1 MQEQIN
7 ISQYMRVIRRRK
19 WYFIIPA
26 VLVLGISVCVAMA
39 LPAVY
44 KSEATILVERQ
55 MIPEELVQSTVSG
68 YVEEHLQTIKQVILS
83 RSNLLEIIN
92 RFDLHPEMRKSS
104 PTEKLISKM
113 REDISLEPLHAE
125 VSNPQTG
132 RQATATIAFTIVYE
146 GNDPRTVAKV
156 ANTLASQL
164 IEENSRQREHKAE
177 STVKFLHDQ
186 LEQINQQLAA
196 TEEHIASFKNQ
207 HLHSLPE
214 LMQLNLQTLERFQE
228 RIDRKRDEINTLQD
242 RKIYLEGQ
250 LAGLEPNKFMVNAQG
265 QRVLTSRERLEILK
279 NEYLSAKASNSD
291 DHPDVIR
298 LKKQLDALKNE
309 ESAENELQNVWNELE
324 SLQTDMVILEK
335 KYSAVHPDVIKTRK
349 RIEELQKRADKLSKR
364 QDLKKNEDEPAENPA
379 YIEIR
384 TRLRSTEMELAAAKK
399 SLVDL
404 LKKYDD
410 FHKRIEQ
417 SPKVEQQYTALQRNY
432 ANLKAEHQETK
443 VRLVK
448 ASEAQELEQGRGSQK
463 LRLVDPPA
471 VPEKPAKPNRLA
483 LVLIG
488 AVLASGFGT
497 GTGYLAD
504 FLDRSVHSVQELA
517 GVSSRPVLSAIP
529 YMQTLQDR
537 KKKIY
542 KTILFIVFLTAAV
555 IAALLAVHVYVMPL
569 DLVWIKIV
577 QKWHNITGAA

>member
-250 LAGLEPNKFMVNAQG
+250 LAGLEPN
-265 QRVLTSRERLEILK
+265 
-279 NEYLSAKASNSD
+279 
-291 DHPDVIR
+291 
-298 LKKQLDALKNE
+298 
-309 ESAENELQNVWNELE
+309 
-324 SLQTDMVILEK
+324 
-335 KYSAVHPDVIKTRK
+335 
-349 RIEELQKRADKLSKR
+349 
-364 QDLKKNEDEPAENPA
+364 
-379 YIEIR
+379 
-384 TRLRSTEMELAAAKK
+384 
-399 SLVDL
+399 
-404 LKKYDD
+404 
-410 FHKRIEQ
+410 
-417 SPKVEQQYTALQRNY
+417 
-432 ANLKAEHQETK
+432 
-443 VRLVK
+443 
-448 ASEAQELEQGRGSQK
+448 
-463 LRLVDPPA
+463 
-471 VPEKPAKPNRLA
+471 
-483 LVLIG
+483 
-488 AVLASGFGT
+488 
-497 GTGYLAD
+497 
-504 FLDRSVHSVQELA
+504 
-517 GVSSRPVLSAIP
+517 
-529 YMQTLQDR
+529 
-537 KKKIY
+537 
-542 KTILFIVFLTAAV
+542 
-555 IAALLAVHVYVMPL
+555 
-569 DLVWIKIV
+569 
-577 QKWHNITGAA
+577 

>member
-92 RFDLHPEMRKSS
+92 RFDLYPEMRKSS

-432 ANLKAEHQETK
+432 ANLKAEYQETK

-577 QKWHNITGAA
+577 QKWHI